1 MSNISSELIEWA
13 QKSTGQHIF
22 NIEQLR
28 KEASTRNYYR
38 LKAEDKSYVVM
49 ENTTEAESAARFL
62 YASKILKTAGVK
74 VPEVYAFSENL
85 GFILLEDL
93 GDDVLDGTAPLS
105 DDSLLRMSLQE
116 LKKIYDVPQ
125 DVLPAQNYDVLLNQT
140 EEFCKVFDYLNI
152 AADDADI
159 ISLELFR
166 KELVDHLIAQVYVPC
181 HTDFERRNLIFY
193 KNGIYVIDFQDICM
207 APIGID
213 LASLLYEH
221 NFDYK
226 DSEIKALLREHMES
240 AGYEF
245 SENIMK
251 SIYVALAHR
260 SMRIIGTFINYF
272 KDGKLLNRKDDIE
285 LFLKRLLMAANKLN
299 LLNNYSFFKKL
310 K

>member
-38 LKAEDKSYVVM
+38 LKADDKSYVVT
-49 ENTTEAESAARFL
+49 ENTTEVESAARFL
-62 YASKILKTAGVK
+62 YASKILKNTGVK
-74 VPEVYAFSENL
+74 VPEVFAFSENL
-85 GFILLEDL
+85 EFILLEDL
-93 GDDVLDGTAPLS
+93 GDDVLDDTAPLS
-105 DDSLLRMSLQE
+105 EGSLLRMSLQE

-125 DVLPAQNYDVLLNQT
+125 DVLSVQNHDVLLNQT
-140 EEFCKVFDYLNI
+140 TEFYKVFDHLNI
-152 AADDADI
+152 KADDADI
-159 ISLELFR
+159 LSLESFR
-166 KELVDHLIAQVYVPC
+166 KELVVNLIAQVYVPC
-181 HTDFERRNLIFY
+181 HTDFERRNLIYF
-193 KNGIYVIDFQDICM
+193 KNGIHVIDFQDICM

-213 LASLLYEH
+213 LASLFYEH
-221 NFDYK
+221 NFNYNDA
-226 DSEIKALLREHMES
+226 DIKALLKEHMES
-240 AGYEF
+240 AGYAF
-245 SENIMK
+245 SENIME

-272 KDGKLLNRKDDIE
+272 KDGKLLNRKNDIE

-299 LLNNYSFFKKL
+299 LLNDYSFFKKI